1 MNSKKKKKS
10 TVKKILKWI
19 AITAFVLLL
28 ILVSTPFI
36 FKDKIV
42 QMVNNTI
49 NNNINANVTF
59 TDANLSLIKNFP
71 LVSLTANNIVVAN
84 KAPFKNDTLFKTQE
98 LSIALKLTELFKKPN
113 EALSINNIAARN
125 GDINII
131 FNKEGLG
138 NFDVAKE
145 STNTEETSSNSSFAF
160 NLQEYSLENIN
171 FNYIDRASLMSFSAD
186 SIHHIGKG
194 NFANDVFN
202 LTTET
207 TTLVSFY
214 LENTNYLNKVHVDLD
229 AILGIDLKNSKYSFK
244 ENTAHINQ
252 LPLAF
257 DGFIQLVGDNQEYD
271 LHFKTPTSSFKNALA
286 LLPEQYA
293 GNLNTVKTE
302 GNFNFEGF
310 IKGTLS
316 EKTIPTLNIQL
327 IAKDAYFKYADLP
340 KAVKNINIDT
350 KVINTTGL
358 IKDTY
363 VNLNTLNFKIDED
376 SFSANGN
383 VKNITTNPLI
393 NMAAKGKINL
403 ENINKVYP
411 TPEQNELE
419 GILQANVTTNFDM
432 NAIEKENYATI
443 KNSGEIAVE
452 NFKYNSKEVANPF
465 FIDKTSVS
473 FNTNT
478 IKLNE
483 FKAKTGTSDI
493 SVNGMLENFYGFI
506 FKNEVLKGNF
516 ALNSTIFKV
525 DDFLTSDTNESEETT
540 TTNSSLKIPA
550 FLNCKF
556 SANAKKVI
564 YDNINLTNV
573 TGDLYIHDE
582 TVDLKNLKSDI
593 FGGKV
598 AFNGKVSTK
607 EKTPNFNMNL
617 DLKQLNISESFNSLE
632 LLKSIAPIAK
642 TIEGT
647 FNSAINLAGNL
658 KGDMTPDLQSIT
670 GDLLGELQ
678 NTKVTASNSKMLSTL
693 NNKTKFLN
701 ADKLNLNDL
710 KGAFSFKNGIVNV
723 KPMNINYKDVGV
735 QVSGKHGFDKDM
747 NYDLVFDVPVKYL
760 GSEVTNLIAK
770 LSSKDASTIKS
781 IPVKGNLT
789 GSFSN
794 PNFSSNLKGATNS
807 LVKTLVERQKN
818 KLLDKGKN
826 KLENILGVTT
836 TKEDKKDSTKEKQSI
851 EEKAKDKVKNVLG
864 GLFSKKK

>member
-1 MNSKKKKKS
+1 
-10 TVKKILKWI
+10 
-19 AITAFVLLL
+19 
-28 ILVSTPFI
+28 
-36 FKDKIV
+36 
-42 QMVNNTI
+42 
-49 NNNINANVTF
+49 
-59 TDANLSLIKNFP
+59 
-71 LVSLTANNIVVAN
+71 
-84 KAPFKNDTLFKTQE
+84 
-98 LSIALKLTELFKKPN
+98 
-113 EALSINNIAARN
+113 
-125 GDINII
+125 
-131 FNKEGLG
+131 
-138 NFDVAKE
+138 
-145 STNTEETSSNSSFAF
+145 
-160 NLQEYSLENIN
+160 
-171 FNYIDRASLMSFSAD
+171 
-186 SIHHIGKG
+186 
-194 NFANDVFN
+194 
-202 LTTET
+202 
-207 TTLVSFY
+207 
-214 LENTNYLNKVHVDLD
+214 
-229 AILGIDLKNSKYSFK
+229 
-244 ENTAHINQ
+244 
-252 LPLAF
+252 
-257 DGFIQLVGDNQEYD
+257 
-271 LHFKTPTSSFKNALA
+271 
-286 LLPEQYA
+286 
-293 GNLNTVKTE
+293 
-302 GNFNFEGF
+302 
-310 IKGTLS
+310 
-316 EKTIPTLNIQL
+316 
-327 IAKDAYFKYADLP
+327 
-340 KAVKNINIDT
+340 
-350 KVINTTGL
+350 
-358 IKDTY
+358 
-363 VNLNTLNFKIDED
+363 
-376 SFSANGN
+376 
-383 VKNITTNPLI
+383 
-393 NMAAKGKINL
+393 
-403 ENINKVYP
+403 
-411 TPEQNELE
+411 
-419 GILQANVTTNFDM
+419 
-432 NAIEKENYATI
+432 
-443 KNSGEIAVE
+443 
-452 NFKYNSKEVANPF
+452 
-465 FIDKTSVS
+465 
-473 FNTNT
+473 
-478 IKLNE
+478 
-483 FKAKTGTSDI
+483 
-493 SVNGMLENFYGFI
+493 MLENFYGFI

-647 FNSAINLAGNL
+647 FNSDINLAGNL

-678 NTKVTASNSKMLSTL
+678 NTKVNASNSKMLSTL

-770 LSSKDASTIKS
+770 LSSKDASSIKS

-794 PNFSSNLKGATNS
+794 PNFSSNLKGATSS
-807 LVKTLVERQKN
+807 LVKTLVEKQKN

-826 KLENILGVTT
+826 KLKNILGVTT

-851 EEKAKDKVKNVLG
+851 EEKAKDKVKDALG
-864 GLFSKKK
+864 GIFSKKK